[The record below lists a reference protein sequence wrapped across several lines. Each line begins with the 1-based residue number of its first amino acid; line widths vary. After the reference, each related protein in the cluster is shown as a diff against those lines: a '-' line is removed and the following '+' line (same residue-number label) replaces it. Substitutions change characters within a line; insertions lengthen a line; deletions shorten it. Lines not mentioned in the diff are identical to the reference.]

1 MDQSVF
7 KTQQMLATHGFDPGP
22 IDGLRGPKTIAAIR
36 AFQAANGLEV
46 DGIVGPETSSALFA
60 PATAEERSVWADII
74 ALIARLLA
82 GGKDQVEVSTLPPWL
97 KNAFLDLGEAEIKGA
112 KHNPRIVE
120 FWKAIGQP
128 IFDDETPYC
137 AAGVGCWLE
146 EAGIASTRSGL
157 ARSYG
162 RGWGVKLSGPMV
174 GAIAVKGRGG
184 SKTYGH
190 VTIVAGRTVDGRLAC
205 LGANQGDKV
214 QISPYPVTAFSG
226 AEDCGH
232 FWPKDYPL
240 PKPGRFADL
249 PVIDAFGNTVK
260 ES

>member
-1 MDQSVF
+1 
-7 KTQQMLATHGFDPGP
+7 MLSTSDVQRQLAAAGFDPGP
-22 IDGLRGPKTIAAIR
+22 IDGIRGPKTIAAIR
-36 AFQAANGLEV
+36 AFQAANGLTV

-60 PATAEERSVWADII
+60 PAPEAERSVWGEII

-82 GGKDQVEVSTLPPWL
+82 GGDQAETMPPWL
-97 KNAFLDLGEAEIKGA
+97 KNGYLDLGEAEIKGA
-112 KHNPRIVE
+112 RHNPRILE

-162 RGWGVKLSGPMV
+162 RGWGVKLSGPV
-174 GAIAVKGRGG
+174 LGGIAVKGRGG
-184 SKTYGH
+184 SKTFGH
-190 VTIVAGRTVDGRLAC
+190 VTMVAGRTIDGRLAC

-226 AEDCGH
+226 AEDCGF

>member
-1 MDQSVF
+1 M
-7 KTQQMLATHGFDPGP
+7 
-22 IDGLRGPKTIAAIR
+22 
-36 AFQAANGLEV
+36 
-46 DGIVGPETSSALFA
+46 
-60 PATAEERSVWADII
+60 
-74 ALIARLLA
+74 
-82 GGKDQVEVSTLPPWL
+82 PPWL
-97 KNAFLDLGEAEIKGA
+97 KNAYLDLGEAEIKGA
-112 KHNPRIVE
+112 RHNPRILE
-120 FWKAIGQP
+120 FWQAIGQP

-162 RGWGVKLSGPMV
+162 RGWGVKLPGPV
-174 GAIAVKGRGG
+174 LGAIAVKGRAG

-190 VTIVAGRTVDGRLAC
+190 VTIVAGRTIDGRLAC
-205 LGANQGDKV
+205 LGANQGDKL

-226 AEDCGH
+226 ADDCGF
-232 FWPKDYPL
+232 FWPKDYPQ